1 MDKIKPTVT
10 EQLAQAARNFQ
21 TKQTGRAPTNVTVVI
36 SEDTLVFTL
45 HEVLSPAE
53 QTLAKSAEGAAN
65 LREYHQQLFGNSVDS
80 LRTEVERIT
89 GRKVR
94 EAAATVDPGTGS
106 VTHVF
111 TTGTACRCSSWT
123 LGLHPTRASPVIPPY
138 PHNMV
143 SFEV

>member
-1 MDKIKPTVT
+1 MDKINPTVT
-10 EQLAQAARNFQ
+10 EQLAEAARNFQ
-21 TKQTGRAPTNVTVVI
+21 TKQTGRTPTNVTVVI

-45 HEVLSPAE
+45 HEVLSLAE
-53 QTLAKSAEGAAN
+53 QKLAQSAEGAAN
-65 LREYHQQLFGNSVDS
+65 LREYHQQLFGNSVES

-111 TTGTACRCSSWT
+111 TTGTSVQVFLMDGKVPGDLC
-123 LGLHPTRASPVIPPY
+123 IPGGSTVPA
-138 PHNMV
+138 
-143 SFEV
+143 

>member
-1 MDKIKPTVT
+1 MDKINPIVT

-21 TKQTGRAPTNVTVVI
+21 TKQTGRTPTNVTVVI

-45 HEVLSPAE
+45 HEVLSLAE
-53 QTLAKSAEGAAN
+53 QKLAQSAEGAAN

-80 LRTEVERIT
+80 LRTEVERIMV
-89 GRKVR
+89 RKVR

-111 TTGTACRCSSWT
+111 TTGTSVQVFLMDGKVPGDLC
-123 LGLHPTRASPVIPPY
+123 IPGDSTVPA
-138 PHNMV
+138 
-143 SFEV
+143 